1 MAKKTKDNKDA
12 TTTTKKDGDQEVTD
26 KGLKIVGS
34 LEDVSRFEVG
44 DYVQAH
50 INHRDQVF
58 LNYPHGERGI
68 VVALS
73 YEDDEYHYRLPII
86 QFTGDLRMFNPDHLV
101 VVQRKDGSPG
111 ETEKLEAADEATKRE
126 KAKQEAEKK

>member
-12 TTTTKKDGDQEVTD
+12 NTTTKKDGEHEVTD

-58 LNYPHGERGI
+58 LNYPHGERGL

-101 VVQRKDGSPG
+101 VVQRKDGTPG
-111 ETEKLEAADEATKRE
+111 ETEKLTAADEATARE